1 MTDFRRSAFI
11 GMSSEHHYNPEF
23 ITLLISVDQITVDQ
37 CYEFWVIKVIPMNA
51 ERQKSSFEM
60 PCGYI
65 CTYLEFGPMGP
76 MQI

>member
-1 MTDFRRSAFI
+1 MDFHHFATIGIGLGMTFKPGIHNTD
-11 GMSSEHHYNPEF
+11 H
-23 ITLLISVDQITVDQ
+23 Q